1 MLQFCCLKLHQKGAA
16 VNCTRDGNCCVCAVI
31 RSIDT
36 AEALAIPGVVTFV
49 SFKDIPG
56 SNMTGPAVYDE
67 TVLAEDTVTSLA
79 SRVILLCACACT
91 SGSGGRKI
99 TCLVFFFFT
108 NWFLCV
114 HKWHSNLKVQPL
126 HMTHISINGLYSR
139 NVTRT
144 VISKTNDG
152 WSIRVLSS
160 WVSKPSG
167 YFTCLFCLD
176 GQKTL
181 IDNNKIIYQSK

>member
-67 TVLAEDTVTSLA
+67 TVLAEDTVTSLP

-99 TCLVFFFFT
+99 TCLVFFFFYQLIS
-108 NWFLCV
+108 LCT
-114 HKWHSNLKVQPL
+114 Q
-126 HMTHISINGLYSR
+126 MTQQFESAA
-139 NVTRT
+139 VTHDT
-144 VISKTNDG
+144 HFHQWPV
-152 WSIRVLSS
+152 
-160 WVSKPSG
+160 
-167 YFTCLFCLD
+167 FTKRD
-176 GQKTL
+176 
-181 IDNNKIIYQSK
+181 